1 MAETEQNDPGA
12 SSGDDLWMD
21 HYGDI
26 DNEVMSLGKEV
37 KRSVDKRKRRKVDEW
52 IGTENKVK

>member
-37 KRSVDKRKRRKVDEW
+37 KRSVDKRKRRKVDE
-52 IGTENKVK
+52 